1 MRTLTWVSTSNR
13 TCGCFT
19 VSSRRG
25 WLARRP
31 SSAAI
36 DFCDTI
42 SMAVG
47 RVERRREREP
57 RFVAVFGEQ
66 QAPVALDLFDLF
78 ELAWHDCYGEVTPS
92 PDVVEDMLTLSDG
105 TIGGL
110 VHAALLAVTDWRDL
124 RVAADTKRNQT

>member
-1 MRTLTWVSTSNR
+1 
-13 TCGCFT
+13 
-19 VSSRRG
+19 
-25 WLARRP
+25 
-31 SSAAI
+31 
-36 DFCDTI
+36 
-42 SMAVG
+42 MAVG

-92 PDVVEDMLTLSDG
+92 LDVVEDMLTLSDG

-124 RVAADTKRNQT
+124 RVAADTRRNRA